1 MIFLKETIFKGCGVA
16 AVTPLKEDGSVNL
29 KKYAELIDYFINND
43 ADAIIVNGTTG
54 ESATLSD
61 EEQYN
66 IVCCAK
72 DVINHRVPLIVGAGS
87 NNTHHAARLA
97 LNARN
102 GGADAILC
110 VTPYY
115 NKANENGIIEHYN
128 FIANHSCLPMIL
140 YNVPS
145 RTGVNI
151 KPETYLKLIENPYI
165 VAVKEASGNIS
176 QIAKIR
182 SICGD
187 ELDIYSGNDDCV
199 VPALSIGGK
208 GVISVLA
215 NILPNKVHD
224 ICSLYDNGKIK
235 EAEELQIKY
244 MPLIDAIFSD
254 VNPIP
259 IKEAMNIMGY
269 NVGTLRLPLYK
280 MPEDKIIKLK
290 SVLEKFNLI

>member
-1 MIFLKETIFKGCGVA
+1 MKETIFKGCGVA
-16 AVTPLKEDGSVNL
+16 TVTPFKEDGTVNL
-29 KKYAELIDYFINND
+29 NKYAELIDFYINNK

-66 IVCCAK
+66 IICCAK
-72 DVINHRVPLIVGAGS
+72 DVINHRVPLIAGAGS
-87 NNTHHAARLA
+87 NNTYHAARLA

-128 FIANHSCLPMIL
+128 FIANHACLPMIL

-182 SICGD
+182 SLCGD
-187 ELDIYSGNDDCV
+187 ELDIYSGNDDCA
-199 VPALSIGGK
+199 VPILSIGGK

-215 NILPNKVHD
+215 NIIPDEVHNM
-224 ICSLYDNGKIK
+224 CSLYDVGKIK
-235 EAEELQIKY
+235 EAEELQTKY
-244 MPLIDAIFSD
+244 IPLIDAIFSD

-269 NVGTLRLPLYK
+269 NIGTLRLPLYK